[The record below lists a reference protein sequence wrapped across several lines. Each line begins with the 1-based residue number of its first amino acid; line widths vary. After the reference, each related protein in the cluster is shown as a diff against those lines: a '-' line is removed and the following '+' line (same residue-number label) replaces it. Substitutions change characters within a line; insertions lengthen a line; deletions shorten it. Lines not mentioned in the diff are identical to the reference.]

1 MSGYNPLTN
10 LDRRGVLVGV
20 VAVLLLVPAASGVA
34 TAAGAT
40 SVSITPTDGS
50 IDVGQTTTF
59 EVVVNDAQGGVG
71 ASEFSVAVDNSV
83 AEITD
88 VDVLG
93 GGATS
98 VDIADDGSAVE
109 VEYAFRDTADT
120 GPVTVTEVTV
130 EGVSDG
136 STAVSLEA
144 AAGNDGVLVFD
155 EAGTGYDVT
164 GTNDATLSVV
174 DPSPEPANFQL
185 SELQAPGSAT
195 QGDAIDVSTTVENTG
210 EQAATKT
217 AEFRADTDGDGSIAD
232 ESAVASQDVQLDG
245 GESTTIEFDDI
256 DTGSLPLG
264 TVTHGV
270 STPDETITA
279 EIDIEEPPS
288 EEVSVSLEP
297 AEQTTTVSE
306 AVTYDVVVDGV
317 QGGVGAAELR
327 VSVDDVSVA
336 TVTDAAVMGSGESE
350 IGVSDDDSHVDIEY
364 AFRDTADTGT
374 VKVAEVTLQG
384 GEDGSTEVSLGPA
397 AGNDG
402 VLVFDEGGTG
412 YDVTGTS
419 GATLSVTAPSP
430 EPADFQVSN
439 LEAPDSATQGDSIDV
454 SAEITNA
461 GEETG
466 TQTVEFGIDLDG
478 DGTFADDELL
488 ASQDVTLAG
497 GADDT
502 VQFGALDTSGFDA
515 GDYTHGVITDNDSA
529 TATITIEESDAIGP
543 IGEFENAP
551 TDPDGDGLYEDVNG
565 DGTFD
570 IVDVQA
576 LFDNL
581 DDETIQGS
589 TDAFDFN
596 DDGEV
601 DVVDVQ
607 KLFDEVN

>member
-1 MSGYNPLTN
+1 
-10 LDRRGVLVGV
+10 
-20 VAVLLLVPAASGVA
+20 
-34 TAAGAT
+34 
-40 SVSITPTDGS
+40 
-50 IDVGQTTTF
+50 
-59 EVVVNDAQGGVG
+59 
-71 ASEFSVAVDNSV
+71 
-83 AEITD
+83 
-88 VDVLG
+88 
-93 GGATS
+93 
-98 VDIADDGSAVE
+98 
-109 VEYAFRDTADT
+109 
-120 GPVTVTEVTV
+120 
-130 EGVSDG
+130 
-136 STAVSLEA
+136 
-144 AAGNDGVLVFD
+144 
-155 EAGTGYDVT
+155 
-164 GTNDATLSVV
+164 
-174 DPSPEPANFQL
+174 
-185 SELQAPGSAT
+185 
-195 QGDAIDVSTTVENTG
+195 
-210 EQAATKT
+210 
-217 AEFRADTDGDGSIAD
+217 
-232 ESAVASQDVQLDG
+232 
-245 GESTTIEFDDI
+245 
-256 DTGSLPLG
+256 
-264 TVTHGV
+264 
-270 STPDETITA
+270 
-279 EIDIEEPPS
+279 
-288 EEVSVSLEP
+288 
-297 AEQTTTVSE
+297 
-306 AVTYDVVVDGV
+306 
-317 QGGVGAAELR
+317 
-327 VSVDDVSVA
+327 
-336 TVTDAAVMGSGESE
+336 
-350 IGVSDDDSHVDIEY
+350 
-364 AFRDTADTGT
+364 
-374 VKVAEVTLQG
+374 
-384 GEDGSTEVSLGPA
+384 
-397 AGNDG
+397 
-402 VLVFDEGGTG
+402 
-412 YDVTGTS
+412 
-419 GATLSVTAPSP
+419 LSVTAPSP